1 MSRSIDTSSAHAE
14 QVRHV
19 SAARNLPA
27 DINMMEPQR

>member
-1 MSRSIDTSSAHAE
+1 MSRSTDTSYPHTE
-14 QVRHV
+14 LVRQV

>member
-1 MSRSIDTSSAHAE
+1 MSRSLDKSYPHTE
-14 QVRHV
+14 LVRQV